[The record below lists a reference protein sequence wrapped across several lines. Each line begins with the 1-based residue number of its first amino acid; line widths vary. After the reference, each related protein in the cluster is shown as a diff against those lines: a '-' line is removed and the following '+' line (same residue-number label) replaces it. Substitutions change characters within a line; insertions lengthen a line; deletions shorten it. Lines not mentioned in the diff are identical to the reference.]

1 MQNLGVIPR
10 EHAGPLHHL
19 QPLNPKNVWED
30 GSIEG
35 GHDKAI
41 APSSEAYHLKKKK
54 KPKYSVKVNKVI
66 DLKINPLNC
75 GNHC

>member
-54 KPKYSVKVNKVI
+54 SQNIVSKLIKLLI
-66 DLKINPLNC
+66 
-75 GNHC
+75 